1 MIEKLA
7 IIEDILF
14 RIFIIGFILF
24 VLSFLVYLLFNQ
36 QLMDLFLPLYGLKAE
51 AASIMILSF
60 YGLIKMFLAYC
71 ILIPAIAIHWTRK
84 SLIKKEK

>member
-14 RIFIIGFILF
+14 RIFIIGFIFF
-24 VLSFLVYLLFNQ
+24 VFSFLAYLLFNQ
-36 QLMDLFLPLYGLKAE
+36 QLMDLVLPLYGLKPETAT
-51 AASIMILSF
+51 IMMLSF
-60 YGLIKMFLAYC
+60 YGLIKMFLAFC

-84 SLIKKEK
+84 SLTKKEK